1 MTRPSGRGH
10 FFDECR
16 QFICLAVWLAFVFV
30 RLDQLIKRQGVTG
43 ETRKWGVG
51 VEDLERVGIVD
62 EQADR
67 QAGMKFL
74 QQEKVGGV
82 CVRARS
88 ATGRA
93 LPASRTF
100 VQG

>member
-16 QFICLAVWLAFVFV
+16 QFIRVAVRLAFVLV
-30 RLDQLIKRQGVTG
+30 QLDQLIERQVVTG

-51 VEDLERVGIVD
+51 VEDLERVGVVD

-67 QAGMKFL
+67 QVGVEFL

-93 LPASRTF
+93 LRASRTF

>member
-16 QFICLAVWLAFVFV
+16 QFICWEVRLAFVVMRFDSWFEV
-30 RLDQLIKRQGVTG
+30 IGETG
-43 ETRKWGVG
+43 ERRVA
-51 VEDLERVGIVD
+51 VQDLERVGVVD

-67 QAGMKFL
+67 QVGVEFL

-82 CVRARS
+82 RVRSS
-88 ATGRA
+88 AYQPRG
-93 LPASRTF
+93 SC
-100 VQG
+100 

>member
-1 MTRPSGRGH
+1 MR
-10 FFDECR
+10 
-16 QFICLAVWLAFVFV
+16 LAFVVV
-30 RLDQLIKRQGVTG
+30 RLDQLIERQVVTG
-43 ETRKWGVG
+43 ETRKRGVG
-51 VEDLERVGIVD
+51 VEDLERVGVVD

-67 QAGMKFL
+67 QAGVEFL

-93 LPASRTF
+93 LRASRTF